1 MLKVIMCQGSKEE
14 YMFFLKQYNKTL
26 LQFDIEE
33 DTLDGQRI
41 TFLKDVSGDDS
52 YLFPIGVE
60 PNAESLMKWL
70 KSRIIPKN
78 REYVDSFLAKNGLS
92 HNDTKGILQ
101 VCKGLSLNDS
111 YWIVENEDEKF
122 EDFNLYDHDFLKV
135 LSMIAYTG
143 YGSSPA
149 KGFSSSPEFTTAGML
164 RKGWR
169 RLQGKILLYKGG
181 SSGAANAGN
190 EPFSEFY
197 ASQIARRMDINH
209 IDYTLAKW
217 KGNVCSVC
225 ELFTDIDHAY
235 VPVFRFVSDYSLR
248 AVADYI
254 RNMGSSFYDECVD
267 MLIFDA
273 LIYNEDRHF
282 GNFGFIVDNKTNKP
296 CAFAPVFDNGLSLF
310 NFAMMDDLENVEEY
324 AKTRRSSYGVPFENI
339 VREFITSR
347 QKAKLRQ
354 MIGFRFEQDR
364 NYYLPAKRMR
374 IIEKHLQNRI
384 SDLLSL

>member
-1 MLKVIMCQGSKEE
+1 
-14 YMFFLKQYNKTL
+14 MFYLKQYNKTL
-26 LQFDIEE
+26 LQFNIEE
-33 DTLDGQRI
+33 DTLDGQKI
-41 TFLKDVSGDDS
+41 TQIKDVSGTDS

-78 REYVDSFLAKNGLS
+78 REYVDAFLAKNGLS

-122 EDFNLYDHDFLKV
+122 EDFNLYEHDFLKV

-143 YGSSPA
+143 YGSSRA
-149 KGFSSSPEFTTAGML
+149 KGFTSSPEFTTTGML

-169 RLQGKILLYKGG
+169 RLKGKILLYKGG
-181 SSGAANAGN
+181 TTGAANAGN

-197 ASQIARRMDINH
+197 ASQIARRMELNH

-225 ELFTDIDHAY
+225 ELFTDIDHSY
-235 VPVFRFVSDYSLR
+235 VPIYRFVPDYSLR
-248 AVADYI
+248 TVAEYI
-254 RNMGSSFYDECVD
+254 INMGNSYYDEFVD

-273 LIYNEDRHF
+273 LIFNEDRHF
-282 GNFGFIVDNKTNKP
+282 GNFGIIVDNKTNKP
-296 CAFAPVFDNGLSLF
+296 CAFAPIFDNGLSLF
-310 NFAMMDDLENVEEY
+310 NYAMMDDLENIEEY
-324 AKTRRSSYGVPFENI
+324 AKTRISSYGVPFENI
-339 VREFITSR
+339 VREFIMPR
-347 QKAKLRQ
+347 QKAKLRK
-354 MIGFRFEQDR
+354 MIGFEFELDR
-364 NYYLPAKRMR
+364 NYNLPAKRMR
-374 IIEKHLQNRI
+374 KIENYLQVRVAE
-384 SDLLSL
+384 LLNL